1 MPVARP
7 VREAIDAAMLR
18 HPSAAA
24 PEPSGE
30 AGRPA
35 VARIADDLAVPAPSP
50 VHRLQ
55 ADLVQLTAREEVCDE
70 RLYPGW
76 FRVTFP
82 LAASATLWAAIIWG
96 IGQLA

>member
-7 VREAIDAAMLR
+7 VREAIDAAVLR

-55 ADLVQLTAREEVCDE
+55 AVISKRGNSKYNVLRV
-70 RLYPGW
+70 RLCI
-76 FRVTFP
+76 RNN
-82 LAASATLWAAIIWG
+82 
-96 IGQLA
+96 